1 MEAEDAV
8 LHRILV
14 TLAKETVM
22 DLEMEDNM
30 MEMQGVREI
39 LCVAVIIVNSLD
51 IITMKRMIVVKNL
64 DSQKSFIKLQVTF
77 GHDLL

>member
-22 DLEMEDNM
+22 DLEMEDSM
-30 MEMQGVREI
+30 MDMKDAGQVQFVVATIASIMDCIFI
-39 LCVAVIIVNSLD
+39 LKMIAVKSLMGKEVCIILGC
-51 IITMKRMIVVKNL
+51 IL
-64 DSQKSFIKLQVTF
+64 F
-77 GHDLL
+77 